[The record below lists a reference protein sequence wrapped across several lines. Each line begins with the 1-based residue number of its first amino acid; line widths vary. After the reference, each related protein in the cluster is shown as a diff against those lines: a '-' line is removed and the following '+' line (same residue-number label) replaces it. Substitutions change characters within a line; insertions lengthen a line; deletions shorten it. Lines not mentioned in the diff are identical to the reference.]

1 MLDLRRQRSKIPG
14 VGRLTAR
21 RNGEQRPPVESVL
34 KGDDAAFLAAKAIV
48 GIFTRQL
55 ERRLIGLGP
64 GVTEEDPVGESGI
77 NKHFGQPQDRLIRIP
92 VAGMPELARLLGEG
106 LHQTRMRMPQRVHGD
121 AAGKIDI
128 LFALLIPQ
136 PRPGAPHRN
145 KRRWRVDRHHPFIK
159 VVTRN

>member
-1 MLDLRRQRSKIPG
+1 MLDLRRQRGKIPG

-21 RNGEQRPPVESVL
+21 RNGEQRPPVEGVL
-34 KGDDAAFLAAKAIV
+34 ESDDAAFLTAKAIV

-55 ERRLIGLGP
+55 ERRLIGLSA
-64 GVTEEDPVGESGI
+64 GVTEEDPVGEGGI
-77 NKHFGQPQDRLIRIP
+77 DKHFGQTQDRLIGVA
-92 VAGMPELARLLGEG
+92 VAGMPEFAGLVSQG
-106 LHQTRMRMPQRVHGD
+106 LHQTRMGVPQRVHGD

>member
-1 MLDLRRQRSKIPG
+1 MLDLRRQRGKIPG
-14 VGRLTAR
+14 VGRLTAC
-21 RNGEQRPPVESVL
+21 RNGEQRPPVEGVL
-34 KGDDAAFLAAKAIV
+34 EGDNAAFLAAKAIV

-64 GVTEEDPVGESGI
+64 GVTEEDPVGEGGI
-77 NKHFGQPQDRLIRIP
+77 DKHFGQTQDWLIGIAI
-92 VAGMPELARLLGEG
+92 AGMPELASLIGEG

-121 AAGKIDI
+121 ASGKIDI

-145 KRRWRVDRHHPFIK
+145 KSRWRVDRHHPFIK

>member
-1 MLDLRRQRSKIPG
+1 MLDLRRQRGEIPG
-14 VGRLTAR
+14 IGRLTAR
-21 RNGEQRPPVESVL
+21 RDGEQRPPVESVL
-34 KGDDAAFLAAKAIV
+34 KGDDATFLAAKAIV

-55 ERRLIGLGP
+55 ERCLIGLGA
-64 GVTEEDPVGESGI
+64 GITEEDPVGEGSI
-77 NKHFGQPQDRLIRIP
+77 DKHFGQTQDRLIGVA
-92 VAGMPELARLLGEG
+92 VAGMPEFAGLVNQG
-106 LHQTRMRMPQRVHGD
+106 LHQTRMGVPQRVHGD

>member
-1 MLDLRRQRSKIPG
+1 MLDLWRQRGKIPG

-21 RNGEQRPPVESVL
+21 RNGEQRPPVEGVL
-34 KGDDAAFLAAKAIV
+34 ESDDAAFLTAKAVV

-55 ERRLIGLGP
+55 ERRLIGLSA
-64 GVTEEDPVGESGI
+64 GVTEEDPVGEGGI
-77 NKHFGQPQDRLIRIP
+77 DKHFGQTQDRLIGVA
-92 VAGMPELARLLGEG
+92 VAGMPEFAGLVSQG
-106 LHQTRMRMPQRVHGD
+106 LHQTRMGVPQRVHGD

>member
-1 MLDLRRQRSKIPG
+1 MLDLWRQRGEIPG
-14 VGRLTAR
+14 IGRLTAR
-21 RNGEQRPPVESVL
+21 RDGEQRPPVESVL
-34 KGDDAAFLAAKAIV
+34 ESDDAAFLTAKAIV

-64 GVTEEDPVGESGI
+64 GVTEEDPVGEGGI
-77 NKHFGQPQDRLIRIP
+77 DKHFGQTQDRLIGVA
-92 VAGMPELARLLGEG
+92 VAGMPEFAGLVSQG
-106 LHQTRMRMPQRVHGD
+106 LHQTRMGVPQRVHGD

>member
-1 MLDLRRQRSKIPG
+1 MLDLWRQRGKIPG

-21 RNGEQRPPVESVL
+21 RNGEQRPPVEGVL
-34 KGDDAAFLAAKAIV
+34 ESDDAAFLTAKAIV

-55 ERRLIGLGP
+55 ERRLIGLSA
-64 GVTEEDPVGESGI
+64 GVTEEDPVGEGGI
-77 NKHFGQPQDRLIRIP
+77 DKHFGQTQDRLIGVA
-92 VAGMPELARLLGEG
+92 VAGMPEFAGLVSQG
-106 LHQTRMRMPQRVHGD
+106 LHQTRMGVPQRVHGD

>member
-1 MLDLRRQRSKIPG
+1 MLDLRRQRGEIPG
-14 VGRLTAR
+14 IGRLTAR
-21 RNGEQRPPVESVL
+21 RDGEQRPPVEGVL
-34 KGDDAAFLAAKAIV
+34 ESDDAAFFTAKAVV

-55 ERRLIGLGP
+55 ERRLIGLSA
-64 GVTEEDPVGESGI
+64 GVTEEDPVGEGGI
-77 NKHFGQPQDRLIRIP
+77 DKHFGQTQDRLIGVA
-92 VAGMPELARLLGEG
+92 VAGMPEFAGLVGQS
-106 LHQTRMRMPQRVHGD
+106 LHQTRMGMPQRVHGD

>member
-1 MLDLRRQRSKIPG
+1 MLDLRRQRGKIPG
-14 VGRLTAR
+14 VGRLTACR
-21 RNGEQRPPVESVL
+21 DGEQRPPVESVL
-34 KGDDAAFLAAKAIV
+34 KGDDAAFLTAKAIV

-55 ERRLIGLGP
+55 ERRLIGLSA
-64 GVTEEDPVGESGI
+64 GVTEEDPVGEGGI
-77 NKHFGQPQDRLIRIP
+77 DKHFGQTQDRLIGVA
-92 VAGMPELARLLGEG
+92 VAGMPEFAGLVSQG
-106 LHQTRMRMPQRVHGD
+106 LHQTRMGVPQRVHGD